1 MNKRKNKQSRLKTE
15 QRERKKE
22 RVLDSEKLYKLIHS
36 LLSS

>member
-1 MNKRKNKQSRLKTE
+1 MNKRKNKQSREKTE